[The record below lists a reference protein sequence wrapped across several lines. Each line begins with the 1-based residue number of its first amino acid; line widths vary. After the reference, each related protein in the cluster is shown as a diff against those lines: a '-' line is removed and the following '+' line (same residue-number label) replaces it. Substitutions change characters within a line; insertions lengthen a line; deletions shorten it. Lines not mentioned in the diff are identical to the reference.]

1 MPANVK
7 RRVEL
12 GRSGF
17 YRFLIVLAILTFSF
31 FSAALITTLG
41 LLESSEAA
49 VVMGALAVL
58 TLAFLWSV
66 GEVRRL
72 NRD

>member
-1 MPANVK
+1 MPANIK

-12 GRSGF
+12 GRSGL
-17 YRFLIVLAILTFSF
+17 YRALVVIAILTLSF
-31 FSAALITTLG
+31 FSGVLMTTFG
-41 LLESSEAA
+41 FLEGSESA
-49 VVMGALAVL
+49 VIMGALAIL

-66 GEVRRL
+66 GEVKRL